1 MVWIVA
7 VIDLTELRQRALSA
21 LLPGLSKA
29 QSSRRHARPGHRG
42 IFGATLPIRS
52 RGAAFMALY
61 SPPILRPLDC
71 RSSKEKLSCACH

>member
-1 MVWIVA
+1 ME
-7 VIDLTELRQRALSA
+7 LTQTGQRALSA
-21 LLPGLSKA
+21 LLPGLSKVK
-29 QSSRRHARPGHRG
+29 SCRRHARPGHRG